1 MKNKRIT
8 CSKYW
13 GPGVGT
19 PLSFTGSQKMGFQH
33 KELGGSI
40 FRNDRRDK
48 DSQPTHK
55 GDCKILGVDYW
66 ISAWTNET
74 KDGDKYFGLKFEKKE
89 DKYQT
94 GEAAPALPVGDIDED
109 IPF

>member
-1 MKNKRIT
+1 MAF
-8 CSKYW
+8 
-13 GPGVGT
+13 V
-19 PLSFTGSQKMGFQH
+19 H

-40 FRNDRRDK
+40 FRNDRRTN

-55 GDCKILGVDYW
+55 GDCKIEGVDYW

-74 KDGDKYFGLKFEKKE
+74 KDGKGKYFGLKFEKKE
-89 DKYQT
+89 EQ
-94 GEAAPALPVGDIDED
+94 GPAAAPPVPPEDLDDD

>member
-1 MKNKRIT
+1 MSDFVHR
-8 CSKYW
+8 
-13 GPGVGT
+13 
-19 PLSFTGSQKMGFQH
+19 
-33 KELGGSI
+33 ELAGSI

-48 DSQPTHK
+48 DTQPTHK

-74 KDGDKYFGLKFEKKE
+74 KDGSKYFGLKFEKKE

-94 GEAAPALPVGDIDED
+94 GAGIKPPPPEDLDDD

>member
-1 MKNKRIT
+1 M
-8 CSKYW
+8 SDF
-13 GPGVGT
+13 V
-19 PLSFTGSQKMGFQH
+19 H

-40 FRNDRRDK
+40 FRNEYKEK

-66 ISAWTNET
+66 ISAWTN
-74 KDGDKYFGLKFEKKE
+74 DGKNGKYFGLKFEKKE

-94 GEAAPALPVGDIDED
+94 GEGHVATKPPPEDLDDD